1 MPIFAAMLLE
11 LCNAFAYFFARFM
24 GVNAAIKLA
33 AYSAWLFIVTSLL
46 ATVYVCITSIYTMV
60 QNLLAGAGGGGD
72 SWVGAFV
79 MGLGVFIPSNAGAVL
94 ACVASVW
101 IATNIYRVQS
111 FAIGKFHGGGQLTT
125 T

>member
-1 MPIFAAMLLE
+1 MPLFAGLLLS
-11 LCNAFAYFFARFM
+11 LCNAYAAFFARFM

-33 AYSAWLFIVTSLL
+33 AYMAWIFLLTTLLTTLYICLSSLY
-46 ATVYVCITSIYTMV
+46 AMT
-60 QNLLAGAGGGGD
+60 AGVGGGGGGGWI
-72 SWVGAFV
+72 SMFW
-79 MGLGVFIPSNAGAVL
+79 MGLGVFIPANAGGVL

-101 IATNIYRVQS
+101 LATNIYRVQS